1 MSEILFSSRTPVT
14 IVGGGPVEGAE
25 IAELMAIAPGLVAA
39 DGGAAAALK
48 AGVMPQAVIGDYDSI
63 DTVSRAAIPAARQHV
78 INAQDS
84 TDFDK
89 VLAAVEAP
97 LFLGLGFLGG
107 RLDHELAVLSSLV
120 QRAGKNVVL
129 LGCEDLVFHH
139 PAAAGALKLDLEP
152 GTRFSLFPLRP
163 VTGTSRGLHWP
174 IDGLNLAP
182 GGAIGTS
189 NRVAGGP
196 VELTFHN
203 DGMLVILPRSCLAA
217 VLTARGW

>member
-78 INAQDS
+78 INAQDN

-89 VLAAVEAP
+89 VLVAVEAP

-107 RLDHELAVLSSLV
+107 RIDHELAVLSSLV

-129 LGCEDLVFHH
+129 LGSEDLVFHH
-139 PAAAGALKLDLEP
+139 PVAAGTLRLELEE
-152 GTRFSLFPLRP
+152 GTRFSLFPLQP
-163 VTGTSRGLHWP
+163 VTGTSQGLHWP
-174 IDGLNLAP
+174 IDGLKLAP
-182 GGAIGTS
+182 GAVIGTS
-189 NRVAGGP
+189 NMVAGGP
-196 VELTFHN
+196 VKVNFHN
-203 DGMLVILPRSCLAA
+203 DGMLVILPRHCLEK